1 MKQHK
6 KPMTQDA
13 FLNTL
18 MALQPAMQ
26 LTAEKLLHSEA
37 DAEDTVQEVIIELWE
52 RRDDLQHVINLEGYA
67 MQTVKNRCIS
77 FLRKHHDIAT
87 DNLYLLD
94 SVDDGT
100 IKAEVALTE
109 ERAAQLDRMMESLPE
124 VQREAVRMKYI
135 DNISHEEMQRRLDMS
150 STNVYTTLSRAVSTL
165 KSMVNNKLYG
175 R

>member
-26 LTAEKLLHSEA
+26 LTAEKILHTEA
-37 DAEDTVQEVIIELWE
+37 DAEDTVQEAVIELWE
-52 RRDDLQHVINLEGYA
+52 RRNDLQHVLNLEGYA

-77 FLRKHHDIAT
+77 FLRKHRDIAT
-87 DNLYLLD
+87 DNFSLLD
-94 SVDDGT
+94 SVDDEA

-109 ERAAQLDRMMESLPE
+109 ERASRLDDMMNHLSER
-124 VQREAVRMKYI
+124 QREAVKMKYI
-135 DNISHEEMQRRLDMS
+135 DRLSHEEMQRRLGMS
-150 STNVYTTLSRAVSTL
+150 STNVYATLSRAVSTL
-165 KSMVNNKLYG
+165 KSMVKQ
-175 R
+175 